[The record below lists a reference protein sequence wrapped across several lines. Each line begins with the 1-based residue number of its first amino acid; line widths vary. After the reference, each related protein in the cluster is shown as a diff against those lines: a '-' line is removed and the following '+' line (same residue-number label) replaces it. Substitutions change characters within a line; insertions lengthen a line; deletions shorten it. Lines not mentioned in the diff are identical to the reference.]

1 MLALPGPEFRECGR
15 PIPNQWARW
24 PWALLPELRLREVG
38 TGKRPETEAEVEARL
53 LDEENPPEA
62 TPPQQ
67 SHEVRW

>member
-1 MLALPGPEFRECGR
+1 MLALPGPSSESADDRSQING
-15 PIPNQWARW
+15 PGG